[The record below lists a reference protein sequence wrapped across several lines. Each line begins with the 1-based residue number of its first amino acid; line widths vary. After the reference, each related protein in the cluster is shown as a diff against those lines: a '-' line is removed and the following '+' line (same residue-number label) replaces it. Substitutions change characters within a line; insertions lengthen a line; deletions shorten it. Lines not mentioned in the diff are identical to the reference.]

1 MVGRHGGAAVSIGH
15 PDRKRLLSPI
25 DFKFDVR
32 NLVNSVPARDGQ
44 FPAAEKRMERVT
56 HGYDARVAGIIACRF
71 LATGALRRD
80 LAVAWPR
87 IHATAQTT
95 HGIARGP
102 IGKRTAPAAEKAGWG
117 SSAARRS
124 PSGRKP
130 TNLYL
135 RAGCAL
141 RPAPAGINPA
151 AC

>member
-71 LATGALRRD
+71 SGGRGNPLANQAF
-80 LAVAWPR
+80 
-87 IHATAQTT
+87 
-95 HGIARGP
+95 
-102 IGKRTAPAAEKAGWG
+102 
-117 SSAARRS
+117 
-124 PSGRKP
+124 
-130 TNLYL
+130 
-135 RAGCAL
+135 
-141 RPAPAGINPA
+141 AGIGRFVRA
-151 AC
+151 FCRLI